1 MITERNK
8 MDTINEM
15 PSSFFITYF
24 AKTHNGEQYANGGKI
39 ITRKASEPNPK
50 GTAGRMFTDKNGTDR
65 YVYWDLEARDK
76 KTNEL
81 GAWRHATGQWN
92 IKSSD

>member
-1 MITERNK
+1 MKQLPKN
-8 MDTINEM
+8 
-15 PSSFFITYF
+15 FFITYF
-24 AKTHNGEQYANGGKI
+24 AKKHSKF

-50 GTAGRMFTDKNGTDR
+50 GTAGREFTDRNGVNR

-81 GAWRHATGQWN
+81 GAWRHATGKWN
-92 IKSSD
+92 IKAV

>member
-1 MITERNK
+1 MTQLPKN
-8 MDTINEM
+8 
-15 PSSFFITYF
+15 FFITYF
-24 AKTHNGEQYANGGKI
+24 AKKHSKF